1 MNATPLAK
9 PREVYRPFTPSE
21 SELLRGYVASVRRL
35 GRMRFFDELPNTAS
49 QHWGDEGVRGEMQE
63 PDDEAV
69 QAAVGAFRPIYKRNE
84 PQSAAAI
91 LNLLKR
97 SIRAR
102 DGAKRQEALA
112 AIASFA
118 EWEQHELKAGI
129 GLGIRFEYPTREEQ
143 VDPAKI
149 LDAYFH
155 GQYLHNAND
164 KSDLAR
170 RLDDLD
176 PWPRYTLYT
185 VMGRLTRVY
194 WVIANVVELIFE
206 EPGLLDTQ
214 PAEPVS
220 V

>member
-9 PREVYRPFTPSE
+9 PTEVYRPFTPSE

-35 GRMRFFDELPNTAS
+35 GRMRFFEQLPKTAS
-49 QHWGDEGVRGEMQE
+49 QHWDDEGIRGEMQE

-69 QAAVGAFRPIYKRNE
+69 QAAIGAFRPIYKRNE
-84 PQSAAAI
+84 PQSAGAI
-91 LNLLKR
+91 LKLLKR
-97 SIRAR
+97 SVRAR
-102 DGAKRQEALA
+102 DGAKRKDALE
-112 AIASFA
+112 AIASLA
-118 EWEQHELKAGI
+118 EWQQHELKAGI

-164 KSDLAR
+164 KTQLAR
-170 RLDDLD
+170 RLDELD

-194 WVIANVVELIFE
+194 WVIANVVDLILNDPELVDAE
-206 EPGLLDTQ
+206 VVEPL
-214 PAEPVS
+214 S

>member
-1 MNATPLAK
+1 MKMTPLAS
-9 PREVYRPFTPSE
+9 PSEVYRPFSVSE
-21 SELLRGYVASVRRL
+21 SELLRGFVSSVRRL
-35 GRMRFFDELPNTAS
+35 GRMRFFEQLPKTAS
-49 QHWGDEGVRGEMQE
+49 QHWDDEGICGEMQE

-69 QAAVGAFRPIYKRNE
+69 QAAIGAFRPIYKRNE

-97 SIRAR
+97 SVRGR
-102 DGAKRQEALA
+102 DGAKRKEALA

-118 EWEQHELKAGI
+118 EWQQHELKAGI
-129 GLGIRFEYPTREEQ
+129 GLGIRFEYPTREER

-164 KSDLAR
+164 KSKLAR

-194 WVIANVVELIFE
+194 WVIANVVELILK
-206 EPGLLDTQ
+206 EPALVDAQ
-214 PAEPVS
+214 SAEPVS